1 MRING
6 ACESRC
12 RFFNHCTT
20 EHYSP
25 AKIILYVTGDLFFQ
39 KKNYICSL
47 EVKTIK
53 QRTIII

>member
-12 RFFNHCTT
+12 RFFNHCTA

-53 QRTIII
+53 